1 MTTRASL
8 KASDADR
15 EHIAE
20 QLRLAAAEG
29 RLFADELEERLGA
42 ALTARTYGELDA
54 LVADLPPS
62 SVVSR
67 PARQSLAR
75 RPTAVLVVAIPLAL
89 LLIGLVASALGGHG
103 HPYHHGGG
111 ASLMWLVWLVIGWRV
126 VMRRRRAR

>member
-1 MTTRASL
+1 MTRRASL

-62 SVVSR
+62 SAVAQS
-67 PARQSLAR
+67 ARQSLGR
-75 RPTAVLVVAIPLAL
+75 GPVAVLAVAIPLGL
-89 LLIGLVASALGGHG
+89 LLIGLVVSAFSGHG

-111 ASLMWLVWLVIGWRV
+111 APLVWLVWLAIGWRLL
-126 VMRRRRAR
+126 MRRRRAR